1 MKIKLPKSKIFT
13 VLMILF
19 ACGIFAQTNTYTGSN
34 GSWNVASNWSLNLI
48 PTASH
53 DVVIPSGKTVTITA
67 NSYAKSVSISG
78 TLDIDSGNRLT
89 VGSPTVVN
97 GNFTVNSGGKFTMT
111 DGKGTGLAELA
122 VYGNYINNGATD
134 FWKSTVVIAGNLLSP
149 ATSELQKQGNVI
161 VGGDIIGKFNT
172 TGGDG
177 SGQIYA
183 TDPNATVQISPASVD
198 GNVIPGVFPPTN
210 EGQVL
215 IDLVNLVIYGSSCPF
230 TINNIVSVSACSGG
244 NAVFNSS
251 SSGTAPSYK
260 WQVNEGSGWVDLVD
274 GSLYSGVSAAAL
286 TITGATAGMSSYKYR
301 TKVTEVVVL
310 KMVTMAF

>member
-1 MKIKLPKSKIFT
+1 M
-13 VLMILF
+13 
-19 ACGIFAQTNTYTGSN
+19 FAQTNTYTGSN

-67 NSYAKSVSISG
+67 ISYAKSVSISG

-89 VGSPTVVN
+89 VGSPTVIN

-122 VYGNYINNGATD
+122 VYGNYINNGVTD

-183 TDPNATVQISPASVD
+183 TDPNATVQISPASID
-198 GNVIPGVFPPTN
+198 GNVIPGVFPSS
-210 EGQVL
+210 EGPVL
-215 IDLVNLVIYGSSCPF
+215 IDLVNLVIYGGTCSYTISNISNVSSCSGANATF
-230 TINNIVSVSACSGG
+230 SVTTSG
-244 NAVFNSS
+244 SS
-251 SSGTAPSYK
+251 PLYK
-260 WQVNEGSGWVDLVD
+260 WQINTIGSGWVDLTND
-274 GSLYSGVSAAAL
+274 ALYSGVSTATL
-286 TITGATAGMSSYKYR
+286 YITGVTVAMNGYKYR
-301 TKVTEVVVL
+301 AKITAGSPSCTKNGNYCWMFLYCKFWKCSV
-310 KMVTMAF
+310 